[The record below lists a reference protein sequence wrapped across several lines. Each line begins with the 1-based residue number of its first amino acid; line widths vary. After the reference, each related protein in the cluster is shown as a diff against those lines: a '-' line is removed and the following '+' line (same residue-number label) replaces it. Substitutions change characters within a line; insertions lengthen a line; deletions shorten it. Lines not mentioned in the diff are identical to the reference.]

1 MLPVHGAVQERGE
14 GVGEVDGEEMCGR
27 RTAGGLQAS
36 SAPPRHRPGLL
47 SPVQHRDD
55 GLTGAE
61 PGRHDL
67 TVELQRLL
75 HELGGDGLP
84 PGRDVPRLPRVGL
97 QVEEFQSLELSL
109 DTTLAVLRLSNK

>member
-1 MLPVHGAVQERGE
+1 MVPYRREVKVLVRLTERRCE
-14 GVGEVDGEEMCGR
+14 G
-27 RTAGGLQAS
+27 GGQQGTS
-36 SAPPRHRPGLL
+36 QTPPQPPLL
-47 SPVQHRDD
+47 SVQHRDER
-55 GLTGAE
+55 LTCAE

-67 TVELQRLL
+67 PVELQRLL

-109 DTTLAVLRLSNK
+109 DTALAVLRLSNK